1 MTSDVVG
8 GMAGVRGASGQAGL
22 GNGNGVGEAAFQAAR
37 GETGVLFVELL
48 RGMQSV
54 GVSNSNS
61 NAGGAWQWQPE
72 SLSLCLLGPGG
83 AMRAWQDEV
92 AGRAGR

>member
-22 GNGNGVGEAAFQAAR
+22 GNGNGVGEAAFQTRR
-37 GETGVLFVELL
+37 GETDVLFLVLL

-54 GVSNSNS
+54 GVSNSNACS
-61 NAGGAWQWQPE
+61 GWQWQPV
-72 SLSLCLLGPGG
+72 SLWPGG
-83 AMRAWQDEV
+83 ASEGV
-92 AGRAGR
+92 AG